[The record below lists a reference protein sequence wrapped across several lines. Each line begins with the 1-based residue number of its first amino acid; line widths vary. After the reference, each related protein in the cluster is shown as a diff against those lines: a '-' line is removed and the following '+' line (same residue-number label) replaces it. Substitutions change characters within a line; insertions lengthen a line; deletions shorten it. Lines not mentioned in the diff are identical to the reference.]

1 MPPPAPR
8 RGAHAD
14 AEEARADAAAA
25 DTSGDPEPVAA
36 RPPDGPDPFATSPFV
51 AEAQFG
57 IGQPLGIVGVAL
69 DFSPVPMLA
78 LNLGIGWGWVGLQYE
93 FMPRLR
99 VFRWGSRRQ
108 FAAYLGA
115 GVSAGAFDA
124 PYQIPIS
131 IPAGEGETDQVE
143 NPYAHNHWSMAYWTN
158 LEAGV
163 DMRLGRHVSLRP
175 FVGAEILLN
184 PESHTGVTGQHGE
197 APPSNI
203 QLWAPYVGVGIGY
216 ALGGP

>member
-1 MPPPAPR
+1 
-8 RGAHAD
+8 
-14 AEEARADAAAA
+14 
-25 DTSGDPEPVAA
+25 
-36 RPPDGPDPFATSPFV
+36 
-51 AEAQFG
+51 
-57 IGQPLGIVGVAL
+57 
-69 DFSPVPMLA
+69 MLA

-124 PYQIPIS
+124 PYQLQID
-131 IPAGEGETDQVE
+131 IPAGEGTSDVE

-163 DMRLGRHVSLRP
+163 DMRLGPHVSLRP
-175 FVGAEILLN
+175 FVGAEI
-184 PESHTGVTGQHGE
+184 PAEPRGRTR
-197 APPSNI
+197 A
-203 QLWAPYVGVGIGY
+203 
-216 ALGGP
+216 